1 MPTTTL
7 NASLSTA
14 GRNSLKP
21 GNKGDSRL
29 RGNDSRVL
37 VPVDP
42 LRAYLA
48 EVQRYPLLSEEEE
61 HELMERYHKSGD
73 IEAAKKLVTSHLR
86 LVVKIAMEY
95 KSAYHNVLDLI
106 GEGNVGLMYA
116 VRKFDAS
123 KGARLGH
130 YATWW
135 IRSYILKYILDNFRL
150 IKIGT
155 TKTQRKLFYNLMQEK
170 QKIENMGY
178 YADSRLLSNKLGVDT
193 SEIDEM
199 SMRLTQPELA
209 LEAPVGTDAKSAVLE
224 DFIADDD
231 IPVDEKLSK
240 KQMHDIFKERLAE
253 FTKKLQP
260 REVKILK
267 ERLLSEV
274 PLTLQEIADEYG
286 ISKERARQ
294 IEARILNRLKE
305 YIGDL
310 K

>member
-1 MPTTTL
+1 MTKIKKTNTTEAL
-7 NASLSTA
+7 PAAVHS
-14 GRNSLKP
+14 P
-21 GNKGDSRL
+21 GQ
-29 RGNDSRVL
+29 L
-37 VPVDP
+37 VPLDP

-48 EVQRYPLLSEEEE
+48 EVQKYPLLTEEEE
-61 HELMERYHKSGD
+61 KELVRRFHEQGD
-73 IEAAKKLVTSHLR
+73 VEAAKSLVTSHLR

-116 VRKFDAS
+116 VRKFDPD
-123 KGARLGH
+123 KGARLGY

-178 YADSRLLSNKLGVDT
+178 YADSRLLSSKLGVDT

-209 LEAPVGTDAKSAVLE
+209 LEAPVSGESKSAVLE

-231 IPVDEKLSK
+231 IPIDEKISN
-240 KQMHDIFKERLAE
+240 KQMHDIFREKLAE
-253 FTKKLQP
+253 FSKKLNV
-260 REVKILK
+260 RELKILK

-294 IEARILNRLKE
+294 IETRIMDKLKA
-305 YIGDL
+305 YIKDL
-310 K
+310 R